1 MTGLQT
7 LTQDHRDDCWS
18 HCPCS
23 SSDHRCAIIEVVSSA
38 LDCCSSDLNMQKV
51 STLMKALLDVACKTT
66 PEESLWHDTGMDSTT
81 TVSVYECP
89 WVYNP
94 SVMTGLQTL
103 PKFAGIIV
111 DLIVLPVLLIIDLQC

>member
-7 LTQDHRDDCWS
+7 LTQDRRDDCWS

-23 SSDHRCAIIEVVSSA
+23 SSDHRCAIIEMVSSA
-38 LDCCSSDLNMQKV
+38 LDCCSLDLNMQKV
-51 STLMKALLDVACKTT
+51 STLMKALLDVACKAT
-66 PEESLWHDTGMDSTT
+66 PEESLWHDTGTDGTT
-81 TVSVYECP
+81 TVSVYERP

-103 PKFAGIIV
+103 PKFAGTIV
-111 DLIVLPVLLIIDLQC
+111 DLIVLPVLLIINLQ